1 MGKHYC
7 QLNEQKRISLGIL
20 LRNGYSKAQ
29 VADILGV
36 HRATVYREI
45 KRNSSRYRLKKGYLK
60 FYGAQLAQRKS
71 IARRQRRLKL
81 LKEKELRE
89 YVHNKLLK
97 GWSPWQIEGRLKL
110 ENGKCIISHETIYR
124 YIYSDNELRN
134 QLYKKLRR
142 KHFFRVKRG
151 QRKPRIPKE
160 LMIEN
165 RPKEINSRDIFGH
178 WECDL
183 MIFKKGVKGNL
194 ITLRERVSRY
204 LLAIKNAN
212 KTAQGTALT
221 LISTV
226 KGYKSYINSITFDQG
241 SEFQR
246 YDWIRGCLETE
257 IYFCEPGAPEQKGAV
272 ENVNG
277 VIRVE
282 FPRSLDIDDVKQD
295 EISKVAAEINERPL
309 KCLGYKTPKEVFTE
323 YTGCILR

>member
-1 MGKHYC
+1 M
-7 QLNEQKRISLGIL
+7 
-20 LRNGYSKAQ
+20 
-29 VADILGV
+29 
-36 HRATVYREI
+36 
-45 KRNSSRYRLKKGYLK
+45 
-60 FYGAQLAQRKS
+60 
-71 IARRQRRLKL
+71 ARRQRPLRLS
-81 LKEKELRE
+81 KEKELRA
-89 YVHNKLLK
+89 YVHSKLLK

-110 ENGKCIISHETIYR
+110 ENDGKCIISHETIYR

-151 QRKPRIPKE
+151 QRKPRIPEE
-160 LMIEN
+160 LMIKN
-165 RPKEINSRDIFGH
+165 RPKEINNRGIFGH

-183 MIFKKGVKGNL
+183 MIFKQGIKGNL

-204 LLAIKNAN
+204 LLSIKNVN
-212 KTAQGTALT
+212 KTAKGTALAI
-221 LISTV
+221 ISTL

-246 YDWIRGCLETE
+246 YDWIKECLETE

-282 FPRSLDIDDVKQD
+282 FPRSLNIDAIKQD
-295 EISKVAAEINERPL
+295 EISKIADEINERPL
-309 KCLGYKTPKEVFTE
+309 KCLGYKTPKEVFMG
-323 YTGCILR
+323 YTGCI